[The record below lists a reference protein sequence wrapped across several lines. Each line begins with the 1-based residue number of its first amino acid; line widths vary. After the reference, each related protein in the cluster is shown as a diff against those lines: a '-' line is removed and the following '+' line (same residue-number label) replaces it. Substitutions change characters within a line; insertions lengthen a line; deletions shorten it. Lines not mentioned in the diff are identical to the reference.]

1 MTVER
6 SDVTAKRAYLRP
18 DDRRRQ
24 LLEAASRVFLRDGLA
39 GLTMVALAKEADASR
54 QLVYDHFGD
63 LGSLYEAFFEDR
75 ASQYLAAIDEVE
87 HGPDPAGPADAAVG
101 RFQALLLMPTEDL
114 RAIRLVIADTST
126 PELDG
131 VRARLRRRLERHWL
145 GPATAL
151 GVDRKVARAMI
162 WTLMSAFLAL
172 ADLVDRR
179 EIDAA
184 RATSIVNDLVTA
196 LSAGTRSQGRTTP

>member
-1 MTVER
+1 MMVDA
-6 SDVTAKRAYLRP
+6 SDVGAKRAYLRP
-18 DDRRRQ
+18 GDRRRQ
-24 LLEAASRVFLRDGLA
+24 LLDAASRLFLRDGLA
-39 GLTMVALAKEADASR
+39 GLTMVALAKEAHASR
-54 QLVYDHFGD
+54 RLVYDHFGD
-63 LGSLYEAFFEDR
+63 LASLYEAFFEDR
-75 ASQYLAAIDEVE
+75 ASQYLAAIDDVGQ
-87 HGPDPAGPADAAVG
+87 GPAPAGPADAAVR
-101 RFQALLLMPTEDL
+101 RFQALLSMSTEDL

-131 VRARLRRRLERHWL
+131 VRARLRRRVERHWL
-145 GPATAL
+145 GAATAL

-184 RATSIVNDLVTA
+184 RATSIVDDLVTA
-196 LSAGTRSQGRTTP
+196 LSGATSRAD

>member
-1 MTVER
+1 
-6 SDVTAKRAYLRP
+6 
-18 DDRRRQ
+18 
-24 LLEAASRVFLRDGLA
+24 VFLRDGLA
-39 GLTMVALAKEADASR
+39 GLTMVALAKEAHASR
-54 QLVYDHFGD
+54 RLVYDHFGD

-75 ASQYLAAIDEVE
+75 LSQYLAAIDDVA
-87 HGPDPAGPADAAVG
+87 HDPDLGGPGDAAVR

-114 RAIRLVIADTST
+114 RAIRLVVADTST

-145 GPATAL
+145 GATTAL

-172 ADLVDRR
+172 ADLVDRH

-184 RATSIVNDLVTA
+184 RATAIVNDLVTT
-196 LSAGTRSQGRTTP
+196 LSASTTSKGRTTP